1 MPTDSPSNAT
11 KDRTAKWPHL
21 PRRSPKATNDL
32 NGYGGIFD
40 VEPRREKLTDFEE
53 QMGQGGFW
61 NDRGRAETVSREAR
75 ALRSVIEPFDALQR
89 RLTDLSELYE
99 MSVAEKDEESLSEL
113 QLETSEITGE
123 LDQMEFHAMLSDEDD
138 SKDAILEIHPGAG
151 GTEATDWAEMLM
163 RLYQRWFERRD
174 FEAEVMDLQPG
185 DEAGIKSVTIEVKG
199 RYAYGYLKAEAGVHR
214 LVRISPFDAQKRR
227 HTSFASVFVYPQV
240 DAMPEVE
247 LKEDDLQI
255 DVYKAGGAGGQHVN
269 KTSSAVR
276 MTHLPTGITVSCQNE
291 RSQLKNKGTA
301 LKVLTARVYDF
312 YKQQELK
319 KMEEVE
325 STKMAIEFGS
335 QIRSYVFQP
344 YTLVKDHRTG
354 HESGNVQAVM
364 DGDIDGFIEAFLTA
378 GRAK

>member
-1 MPTDSPSNAT
+1 MAEGD
-11 KDRTAKWPHL
+11 
-21 PRRSPKATNDL
+21 
-32 NGYGGIFD
+32 
-40 VEPRREKLTDFEE
+40 
-53 QMGQGGFW
+53 FW
-61 NDRGRAETVSREAR
+61 NDRQRAEAVAREAR
-75 ALRSVIEPFDALQR
+75 ELRAVVEPFDALAR
-89 RLTDLSELYE
+89 RAGDLSELHT
-99 MSVAEKDEESLSEL
+99 MSLEESDDESLAELEPEAKALSAD
-113 QLETSEITGE
+113 
-123 LDQMEFHAMLSDEDD
+123 LDQMEFLAMLSDEDD
-138 SKDAILEIHPGAG
+138 SKNAIIEIHPGAG
-151 GTEATDWAEMLM
+151 GTEAADWAEMLM
-163 RLYQRWFERRD
+163 RLYHRWIERRE
-174 FEAEVMDLQPG
+174 FEADVMDLQPA

-199 RYAYGYLKAEAGVHR
+199 SYAYGYLKAEAGVHR

-240 DAMPEVE
+240 DEMPDVE
-247 LKEDDLQI
+247 LKDDDLQI

-276 MTHLPTGITVSCQNE
+276 MTHIPTGITVSCQNE

-301 LKVLTARVYDF
+301 RKVLTSRVYDF
-312 YKQQELK
+312 YKKEELK

-325 STKMAIEFGS
+325 STKMAIDFGS

-344 YTLVKDHRTG
+344 YTMVKDHRTG

>member
-1 MPTDSPSNAT
+1 LNVTRN
-11 KDRTAKWPHL
+11 RTARWPHST
-21 PRRSPKATNDL
+21 RRSADVNNDW

-40 VEPRREKLTDFEE
+40 VELKREKLTELEE
-53 QMGQGGFW
+53 KMGQGDFW
-61 NDRGRAETVSREAR
+61 NDRQKAEAVSREAR
-75 ALRSVIEPFDALQR
+75 ELSDVIEPFDGLDR
-89 RLTDLSELYE
+89 RLADLGELHE
-99 MSVAEKDEESLSEL
+99 MSVSEGDDESLAEL
-113 QLETSEITGE
+113 ATDAAQLAGE
-123 LDQMEFHAMLSDEDD
+123 LDQMEFLAMLSDEDD
-138 SKDAILEIHPGAG
+138 SKDAIIEIHPGAG

-163 RLYQRWFERRD
+163 RLYHRWIERRE
-174 FEAEVMDLQPG
+174 FEAVVMDLQPG

-240 DAMPEVE
+240 DAMPDVV
-247 LKEDDLQI
+247 LKDEDLQI

-276 MTHLPTGITVSCQNE
+276 MTHLPTGIVVSCQNE

-301 LKVLTARVYDF
+301 RKVLTSRVYDF
-312 YKQQELK
+312 YKKEELK
-319 KMEEVE
+319 KMADVE
-325 STKMAIEFGS
+325 SSKMAIDFGS

-354 HESGNVQAVM
+354 HESGNVQAIM

-378 GRAK
+378 GRAS

>member
-1 MPTDSPSNAT
+1 
-11 KDRTAKWPHL
+11 
-21 PRRSPKATNDL
+21 
-32 NGYGGIFD
+32 
-40 VEPRREKLTDFEE
+40 
-53 QMGQGGFW
+53 MGQGDFW
-61 NDRGRAETVSREAR
+61 NDRHRAETVSREAR
-75 ALRSVIEPFDALQR
+75 ALRVVIEPFDALRR
-89 RLTDLSELYE
+89 RLSDLSELHQ
-99 MSVAEKDEESLSEL
+99 MSVAEEDESALAELEAEASEL
-113 QLETSEITGE
+113 TGE
-123 LDQMEFHAMLSDEDD
+123 LNQMEFLAMLSDEDD

-151 GTEATDWAEMLM
+151 GTEASDWAEMLM
-163 RLYQRWFERRD
+163 RLYQRWFERRQ

-247 LKEDDLQI
+247 LKDDDLQI

-276 MTHLPTGITVSCQNE
+276 MTHLPTRITVSCQNQ

-325 STKMAIEFGS
+325 STKMAIDFGS

-354 HESGNVQAVM
+354 YESGNVQAVM

-378 GRAK
+378 GRGT